1 MAKKEIKVKGIDG
14 RKEATFIIQDLVDL
28 VNEPKG
34 DEVQA
39 YQEELTSSKTII
51 IDTETQ
57 RLTITIAE

>member
-51 IDTETQ
+51 IDSETQ